1 MKVFKRIMIFG
12 IAIPVIVYFSL
23 IAVVQLYS
31 YFSGADLHEPAVLH
45 QTPYAFRTN
54 DDIVY
59 FAENYTLQRYDYK
72 SDNHYR
78 TKVLKKD
85 NIELNFY
92 GFYCGEKFIV
102 VHGAIQSH
110 SHDYLWIFDYD
121 FTFINEIVVDDL
133 AAWDFLVYDESIYY
147 FAHPFSNN
155 SDAEKPC
162 IVELNI
168 LTKEKRTVAEKIL
181 FDTAYFDGNN
191 ALEVGHQLK
200 FVNHL
205 SQGRKTL
212 SNWYD
217 NTGKK
222 SIVHKHCLEAD
233 LHVESDNIFVKEDN
247 QEFVLKINDTSLSLY
262 DNAYKINDVILFAV
276 VDKVNN
282 KECNTYEMECIC
294 NYGESYLISFDLKTN
309 KFNIINTF
317 KKGTFLIDY
326 DLEGYRYYYDGG
338 LYVDDCFFKECEKI
352 TPGVIKRIN
361 GGGNYPMGKEKLVYY
376 LSYYDGVFYGI

>member
-12 IAIPVIVYFSL
+12 LVIPVIVYFSL

-54 DDIVY
+54 NGDVY
-59 FAENYTLQRYDYK
+59 FISGYKLAKYD
-72 SDNHYR
+72 SDSKNHIDTQVFCR
-78 TKVLKKD
+78 D
-85 NIELNFY
+85 NVNLNVQ
-92 GFYCGEKFIV
+92 GVYCGEFYII
-102 VHGAIQSH
+102 VHGTIQSH
-110 SHDYLWIFDYD
+110 PYDYLWIYDYD
-121 FTFINEIVVDDL
+121 FTFIDEVIIDDL

-162 IVELNI
+162 IAELNI
-168 LTKEKRTVAEKIL
+168 LTKEKRTVAENVL

-205 SQGRKTL
+205 SQGRKIL

-217 NTGKK
+217 NAGNKT
-222 SIVHKHCLEAD
+222 ITHKYCLEAD

-282 KECNTYEMECIC
+282 KECKTYEMECIC

-309 KFNIINTF
+309 KFSMINTF
-317 KKGTFLIDY
+317 KKETFLVDY